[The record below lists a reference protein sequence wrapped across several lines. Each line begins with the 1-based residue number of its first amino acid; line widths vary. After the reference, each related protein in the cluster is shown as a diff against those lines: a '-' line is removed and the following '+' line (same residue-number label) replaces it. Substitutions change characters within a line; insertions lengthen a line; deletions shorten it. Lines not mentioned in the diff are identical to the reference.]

1 MIDDGHQPDSAHVKY
16 GLVMPNPDNAAWFH
30 SLADE
35 FGKHKKLKPVFVRD
49 GPNAFSV
56 RYGSK
61 ADGKALYELFIDFVA
76 ERASLLCRAVPYS
89 EVAQEFKSGRQEQ
102 FSPFDDGPSRPTRH
116 DIRTWL
122 ELRCRGKPMID

>member
-1 MIDDGHQPDSAHVKY
+1 VKY
-16 GLVMPNPDNAAWFH
+16 GLEMPTPDNATWFH
-30 SLADE
+30 NLAAE
-35 FGKHKKLKPVFVRD
+35 FGRHKKLKAVIVQD
-49 GPNAFSV
+49 GPNAFRV

-61 ADGKALYELFIDFVA
+61 ADGKALYEVFVDFVA
-76 ERASLLCRAVPYS
+76 ERASLLSRDVPYA
-89 EVAQEFKSGRQEQ
+89 EVEHVFKSGMQEQ

>member
-1 MIDDGHQPDSAHVKY
+1 
-16 GLVMPNPDNAAWFH
+16 MPTPDNAAWFH
-30 SLADE
+30 DLAYE
-35 FGKHKKLKPVFVRD
+35 FGRQRKLKPVILQD
-49 GPNAFSV
+49 GPNAFRV

-61 ADGKALYELFIDFVA
+61 ANGQALYELSIDFVA
-76 ERASLLCRAVPYS
+76 ERASLLSRDVPYG
-89 EVAQEFKSGRQEQ
+89 EVAQEFRSGRQEQ